1 MHHSFYIRLN
11 LMSYYI
17 RLNLMSLV
25 IMYMHINYLRDRWL
39 VTMKLMFFS
48 NDCTATACLA
58 TRRAGFARCR
68 KVCWAINGWNQ
79 HKGLQFSTSTLP
91 LFQVIL
97 TFAAM
102 KDRTVVGIATISGG
116 QPLDHTDVSNDTK
129 DVGKMEAVNRHRDP
143 RDVGRMEGFGGSESS
158 STSRLHELK

>member
-1 MHHSFYIRLN
+1 
-11 LMSYYI
+11 
-17 RLNLMSLV
+17 
-25 IMYMHINYLRDRWL
+25 
-39 VTMKLMFFS
+39 MFFS

-116 QPLDHTDVSNDTK
+116 QPLDHTDVSNDPK